1 MGAAN
6 VWLKIRALFRRP
18 RLEKDLEDELG
29 FHLDM
34 RREKYQAAGK
44 APGEAQAAARREFGN
59 VMNFKEACREMWT
72 FASVEILGRDLRYAL
87 RSLRRS
93 PGFTAVAVVTLA
105 LGIGAT
111 VSIFSIVYVALLR
124 PLPYP
129 EPDRLVALSAS
140 NPQAGFLHGPA
151 SAADFY
157 DWRAQNEVFSGATAY
172 SGWSLNLT
180 EVPMPE
186 RLSAA
191 LVSPEFFSV
200 LGVAPVQGRG
210 FFAHEDQPD
219 GPSVAVVGERLWK
232 RLFGNSAALNGQTL
246 TLNGSR
252 TTIVGVM
259 PAGFAFPSRTVE
271 LWVPLSL
278 SPQNRRN
285 REGRWLSV
293 MARIKPGITLGGA
306 QQNMNVIAS
315 RLQRDY
321 PATNTALIADV
332 VPLDESLAGNLRT
345 RLLVLLGAVGLLLLI
360 ACSNVA
366 NLLLARA
373 ASRTPELALRAA
385 IGASRTRI
393 VRQLLAESL
402 VLALAGGAGGLVL
415 AYWSVSAFRVLAPPA
430 IPRLDNL
437 ALDGH
442 VLAFALLLPLVTVL
456 LFGLMPA
463 LQSSKLDLHRPLK
476 SGGRNL
482 VTGLGLRHRTLLV
495 TSQIALACVLLVG
508 AGLLVKSFLRLMA
521 VNPGFDPHN
530 VMTMQLSLPRSGY
543 PNQRQIAFFQQV
555 LERVRTLPAVEHAGA
570 VSDLPM
576 RGNSMSFKIL
586 LDGSSQPVEPKKP
599 EAGVRWVTEGYFSAM
614 RIPLLK
620 GRFLDERDTAGAPL
634 VAVAN
639 RAMMKRY
646 WPNAGAIGARVRLEE
661 DPRWFAIVGV
671 VEDIKQL
678 GLDADEVPALYLAHD
693 QKSQEWMN
701 WMTLVVRTASDPE
714 KQINAIRAQ
723 VLAVDR
729 NQPIADVVTLDQY
742 LAASVALP
750 RFSSAMVASFSVVA
764 LVMALVGIYGIIAY
778 SASQRRHE
786 MGIRMA
792 LGARPFDVLRLVAGD
807 GLRMTLIGVLAG
819 LSAALALTRV
829 LANQLFGIEPTDPA
843 TFAVMPVVLIAVAL
857 LASYIPARRATK
869 VDPTA
874 ALRHE

>member
-6 VWLKIRALFRRP
+6 LWLKIRALFRSP

-29 FHLDM
+29 FHLAM
-34 RREKYQAAGK
+34 RREKHQASGK
-44 APGEAQAAARREFGN
+44 PPAEAQAAACREFGN
-59 VMNFKEACREMWT
+59 VMNFKEACREMRT
-72 FASVEILGRDLRYAL
+72 FASLEIFWRDLRYAL

-140 NPQAGFLHGPA
+140 NPKAGFLHGPA

-157 DWRAQNEVFSGATAY
+157 DWRAQNEVFSTVTAY

-200 LGVAPVQGRG
+200 LGVAPAQGRG
-210 FFAHEDQPD
+210 FLAHEDQPD
-219 GPSVAVVGERLWK
+219 AASVAVVSDRLWT
-232 RLFGNSAALNGQTL
+232 RLFGDSAALAGQTL

-259 PAGFAFPSRTVE
+259 PAGFGFPSTSVE

-278 SPQNRRN
+278 TPQNRQN

-293 MARIKPGITLGGA
+293 MARIKPGITRGGA

-321 PATNTALIADV
+321 PATNTGLTADV
-332 VPLDESLAGNLRT
+332 VPLDESLVGNLRT

-476 SGGRNL
+476 SGGRTL
-482 VTGLGLRHRTLLV
+482 VGLGLRHRTLLV

-508 AGLLVKSFLRLMA
+508 AGLLVKSFLRLMS
-521 VNPGFDPHN
+521 VNPGFDPRN
-530 VMTMQLSLPRSGY
+530 VITMQLSLPRSGY

-555 LERVRTLPAVEHAGA
+555 LERVRALPAVEQAGA
-570 VSDLPM
+570 ISDLPM
-576 RGNSMSFKIL
+576 RGNSMTFKIV
-586 LDGSSQPVEPKKP
+586 LDGRGQPLEPKKP
-599 EAGVRWVTEGYFSAM
+599 EAGARWVTAGYFSTM
-614 RIPLLK
+614 RIPLVK
-620 GRFLDERDTAGAPL
+620 GRFLDDRDTASAPL
-634 VAVAN
+634 VAVVN

-646 WPNAGAIGARVRLEE
+646 WPTAGAIGARVRLEE
-661 DPRWFAIVGV
+661 DPRWFSIVGV

-678 GLDADEVPALYLAHD
+678 GLDAGEVPALYLAHA

-701 WMTLVVRTASDPE
+701 WMTLAVRTASDPD
-714 KQINAIRAQ
+714 KQLNAIRAQ

-729 NQPIADVVTLDQY
+729 NQPVADIVTLDQY

-843 TFAVMPVVLIAVAL
+843 TFAVMPIILIAVAL

-874 ALRHE
+874 ALRHD